1 MREFSIPAPPAD
13 LAAVKDWRGTV
24 WTREDHNDDMFLHQW
39 PDAETP
45 ERRSWWQLIEDGP
58 LKECQPAA
66 QHRPDTFTL
75 DEILKFISP
84 TLNN

>member
-1 MREFSIPAPPAD
+1 MREFSIPAPPAN

-24 WTREDHNDDMFLHQW
+24 WTREDQGDDMFLHQW

-58 LKECQPAA
+58 LTEHVPE
-66 QHRPDTFTL
+66 TFTVE
-75 DEILKFISP
+75 EIRKYVTP
-84 TLNN
+84 THNN